1 MSALRFIRQD
11 TISAG
16 VQQIDVTDVFTSI
29 FDVYKIVASG
39 IKAAANTR
47 IDANFIDSSGS
58 VVTGDYNNAALEI
71 KGDTS
76 YNEQKNNLSYIK
88 NVGYSG
94 ANGDGGFVMHI
105 FNPYDSTLN
114 THFISESYG
123 GFTGDS
129 STHDNVTY
137 RGSGVLKENSSITG
151 LRIDMDSQN
160 TAGTLGRVAIY
171 GYRME
176 A

>member
-1 MSALRFIRQD
+1 MSALRLIRQD
-11 TISAG
+11 TVSAAIRN
-16 VQQIDVTDVFTSI
+16 IDLTDIFNDD
-29 FDVYKIVASG
+29 FDVYKIVATG

-47 IDANFIDSSGS
+47 IDAYFIDTAGG
-58 VVTGDYNNAALEI
+58 VITGDYNNAALEI

-76 YNEQKNNLSYIK
+76 YNEQKNNLAYIK
-88 NVGYSG
+88 NIGYCG
-94 ANGDGGFVMHI
+94 ADGDGGFVMHI

-137 RGSGVLKENSSITG
+137 RGAGVLKENSSVGGI
-151 LRIDMDSQN
+151 RIEMDSQD
-160 TAGTLGRVAIY
+160 TAGTLGRVAVY
-171 GYRME
+171 GYRID
-176 A
+176 

>member
-16 VQQIDVTDVFTSI
+16 VQQIDVTDVFTSD
-29 FDVYKIVASG
+29 FDVYKIVATG

-58 VVTGDYNNAALEI
+58 VITGDYNNATLEI
-71 KGDTS
+71 KSDAG
-76 YNEQKNNLSYIK
+76 YNEQKYNLSYLK
-88 NVGYSG
+88 NISYCS
-94 ANGDGGFVMHI
+94 ADGDGGFVMHI

-123 GFTGDS
+123 GFVDS
-129 STHDNVTY
+129 GNHLNITN